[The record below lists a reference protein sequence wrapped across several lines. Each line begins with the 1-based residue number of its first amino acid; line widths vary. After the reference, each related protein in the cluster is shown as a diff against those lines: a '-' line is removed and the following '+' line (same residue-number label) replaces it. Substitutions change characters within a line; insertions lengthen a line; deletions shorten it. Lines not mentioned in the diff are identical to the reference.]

1 MIRRPRRSTLTDT
14 LFPYT
19 TLFRSRLEERAWR
32 DLPAARTVDADAQ
45 VAAALAAVPGARFQH
60 DRIPGA
66 PGDAAVVHLGL
77 ADGTMRDVGVSPRGR
92 VLGAIDPDRRL
103 SAVVQRIHG
112 SLLMGVGG
120 GILVELAASWAM
132 VLILTGLYLWWP
144 RGRGLADRKSTRLNS
159 SH

>member
-1 MIRRPRRSTLTDT
+1 
-14 LFPYT
+14 
-19 TLFRSRLEERAWR
+19 
-32 DLPAARTVDADAQ
+32 
-45 VAAALAAVPGARFQH
+45 
-60 DRIPGA
+60 
-66 PGDAAVVHLGL
+66 
-77 ADGTMRDVGVSPRGR
+77 MRGVCVSPGGR

-144 RGRGLADRKSTRLNS
+144 RGRGLAGVVWPRLSLGGRAALRDLQDRKSTRLNS

>member
-1 MIRRPRRSTLTDT
+1 
-14 LFPYT
+14 
-19 TLFRSRLEERAWR
+19 
-32 DLPAARTVDADAQ
+32 
-45 VAAALAAVPGARFQH
+45 
-60 DRIPGA
+60 
-66 PGDAAVVHLGL
+66 
-77 ADGTMRDVGVSPRGR
+77 MRDVGVSPRGR

-144 RGRGLADRKSTRLNS
+144 RGRGLAGVVWPRLSLGGRAAFRDLPAVTGLWVCGLALTLLATPLPGTDLRPPGFNALRPPMGG
-159 SH
+159 